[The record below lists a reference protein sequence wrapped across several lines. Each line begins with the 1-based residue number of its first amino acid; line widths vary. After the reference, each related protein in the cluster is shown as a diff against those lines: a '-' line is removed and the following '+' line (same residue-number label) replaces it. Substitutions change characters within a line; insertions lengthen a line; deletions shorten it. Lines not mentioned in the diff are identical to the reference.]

1 MTLQTSIRDI
11 EADTAVV
18 TFAGSLTLGVALK
31 TADAQIQS
39 LIEKGV
45 SRMVLDL
52 TAVPYVDSSAGSA
65 GAYLR
70 ADAAAQRNAAP
81 VRRHRAGCRSA
92 QDDEDGLIFS
102 RGRRCHREPRPD
114 GLLCS
119 LTLALERN
127 FHLEFRPP
135 IGWAV
140 SVPRWSLPF
149 R

>member
-52 TAVPYVDSSAGSA
+52 TAVPYVDSSGWE
-65 GAYLR
+65 
-70 ADAAAQRNAAP
+70 
-81 VRRHRAGCRSA
+81 CWC
-92 QDDEDGLIFS
+92 I
-102 RGRRCHREPRPD
+102 
-114 GLLCS
+114 
-119 LTLALERN
+119 LT
-127 FHLEFRPP
+127 
-135 IGWAV
+135 G
-140 SVPRWSLPF
+140 
-149 R
+149 